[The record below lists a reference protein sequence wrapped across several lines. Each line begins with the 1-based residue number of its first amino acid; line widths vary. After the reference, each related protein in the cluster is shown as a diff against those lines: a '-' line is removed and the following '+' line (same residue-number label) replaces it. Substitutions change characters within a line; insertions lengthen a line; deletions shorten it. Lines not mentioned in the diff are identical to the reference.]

1 MKGRAETVFPVG
13 NTKILHNDKMIH
25 KSEITGFETIRHEAD
40 LCIVG
45 AGAAGMF
52 AAVAAA
58 RHGAK
63 VVLMNDRP
71 VVGGNA
77 SGEIRMWIRGA
88 HGRNNHESGIVEEL
102 ALMNLRRNPTLNFS
116 IWDSVTYE
124 LIKNEPNI
132 DLILNCSCLACEMD
146 GNRVKSVTGWQ
157 TTTQKFHTVT
167 AKIFADCSGDSVLA
181 PITGAEFRMGRES
194 RDEFGEDIA
203 PVVSDNR
210 TMGMSCLLQV
220 RETDRE
226 IPFKA
231 PDWAVKFTDETIGH
245 RVNINNP
252 RQFVNDNFWWIELGG
267 MDDAIGDTEKLRDRL
282 LPITFGVWDYY
293 KNSGR
298 FDSKN
303 WELEWVGFLPGKRES
318 RRYVGAHILTQNEV
332 RDGGRFDD
340 LIAYGGWSMDDHH
353 PAGFDTTEA
362 PTIFHPAPSPFGI
375 PYRCLYSKNIENL
388 MFSGRNISCTH
399 TAMSSCRVMATCAT
413 LGQAMGTA
421 AAIALRE
428 GIDPAGV
435 YEKGFVGELR
445 QTLMED
451 DCYLPFTHRALTPVM
466 EGITAEVGGEDAS
479 VLYDGFD
486 RGNGDEEHLL
496 EVPFGSEIVVSLPE
510 SREVKS
516 VGFVFDSDIN
526 GEHYLG
532 KNRPNGMD
540 RYPMRCN
547 TRRGEDLV
555 GLPSTLVKDFRLYAD
570 EGDGEFRLIAEVKDN
585 YKRLWRYEEP
595 LRVKRLKLVPESAY
609 GAEKAR
615 VFSVILK

>member
-1 MKGRAETVFPVG
+1 MKGRAETVFSFR

-25 KSEITGFETIRHEAD
+25 KSEITGFETIHHEAD

-157 TTTQKFHTVT
+157 TTTQKCHTVT

-252 RQFVNDNFWWIELGG
+252 KQFVNDNFWWI
-267 MDDAIGDTEKLRDRL
+267 
-282 LPITFGVWDYY
+282 
-293 KNSGR
+293 
-298 FDSKN
+298 
-303 WELEWVGFLPGKRES
+303 
-318 RRYVGAHILTQNEV
+318 
-332 RDGGRFDD
+332 
-340 LIAYGGWSMDDHH
+340 
-353 PAGFDTTEA
+353 
-362 PTIFHPAPSPFGI
+362 
-375 PYRCLYSKNIENL
+375 
-388 MFSGRNISCTH
+388 
-399 TAMSSCRVMATCAT
+399 
-413 LGQAMGTA
+413 
-421 AAIALRE
+421 
-428 GIDPAGV
+428 
-435 YEKGFVGELR
+435 
-445 QTLMED
+445 
-451 DCYLPFTHRALTPVM
+451 
-466 EGITAEVGGEDAS
+466 
-479 VLYDGFD
+479 
-486 RGNGDEEHLL
+486 
-496 EVPFGSEIVVSLPE
+496 
-510 SREVKS
+510 
-516 VGFVFDSDIN
+516 
-526 GEHYLG
+526 
-532 KNRPNGMD
+532 
-540 RYPMRCN
+540 
-547 TRRGEDLV
+547 
-555 GLPSTLVKDFRLYAD
+555 
-570 EGDGEFRLIAEVKDN
+570 
-585 YKRLWRYEEP
+585 
-595 LRVKRLKLVPESAY
+595 
-609 GAEKAR
+609 
-615 VFSVILK
+615 

>member
-1 MKGRAETVFPVG
+1 MKGRAETAFSFR

-181 PITGAEFRMGRES
+181 PITGAEFRMGREA

-203 PVVSDNR
+203 PVVSDNH

-226 IPFKA
+226 IPFRA

-413 LGQAMGTA
+413 NRGGYRAQRGHRPGGG
-421 AAIALRE
+421 LRE
-428 GIDPAGV
+428 GIC
-435 YEKGFVGELR
+435 R
-445 QTLMED
+445 
-451 DCYLPFTHRALTPVM
+451 
-466 EGITAEVGGEDAS
+466 
-479 VLYDGFD
+479 
-486 RGNGDEEHLL
+486 
-496 EVPFGSEIVVSLPE
+496 
-510 SREVKS
+510 
-516 VGFVFDSDIN
+516 
-526 GEHYLG
+526 
-532 KNRPNGMD
+532 
-540 RYPMRCN
+540 
-547 TRRGEDLV
+547 
-555 GLPSTLVKDFRLYAD
+555 
-570 EGDGEFRLIAEVKDN
+570 
-585 YKRLWRYEEP
+585 
-595 LRVKRLKLVPESAY
+595 
-609 GAEKAR
+609 
-615 VFSVILK
+615 